1 MVKHVFKVT
10 LYNRLIGTIS
20 RYALNHIAAM
30 LERVNYVGI
39 DSSRCGCIMRTT
51 HGLPYACE
59 LAKYAVGSIPLDT
72 VHMFWK
78 RLSFSYQGLSEFE
91 VCIIQ
96 ELEAIFKQFED
107 IDICGKVTLRSKLRE
122 LAYPDL
128 TSMCAPP

>member
-30 LERVNYVGI
+30 LERVNYADI